1 MSSLKDKSDKYF
13 SKIKVLEESSFF
25 TEETN
30 NIIKKTIIEM
40 KYLKELDEE
49 SIINKNIYIDNVIR
63 IKCGNTY
70 YKFNI
75 EHNILVTP
83 DDIVTSVELNKL
95 VKNNSQHLDLSDDK
109 KYYDLIR
116 NIVFLGYIFLKKLN
130 GNIEIDSI
138 NDVPLFAQKII
149 NMVFEMNK
157 L

>member
-1 MSSLKDKSDKYF
+1 MSSLKDKSDKYL
-13 SKIKVLEESSFF
+13 SKIKVLEESLFF

-40 KYLKELDEE
+40 KYLEELDEK
-49 SIINKNIYIDNVIR
+49 SINNNIDIDNVIR

-83 DDIVTSVELNKL
+83 NDITTYVELDYL
-95 VKNNSQHLDLSDDK
+95 INNNRQPIDLSDDK
-109 KYYDLIR
+109 KYYNLIR
-116 NIVFLGYIFLKKLN
+116 NIVFLGYIFLRKLN

-138 NDVPLFAQKII
+138 NYTPPFAQKII
-149 NMVFEMNK
+149 NMVLEMNK